1 MGLLKDG
8 AELLLNAWRAVRE
21 RSTFAVFQSSIAR
34 AKGWT
39 VDEWYSPFSAV
50 TALGDPDWLQRLR
63 EAEQRREK
71 ARAERDKLSP
81 NYHYGFPLFGEEPE
95 EPEEPETRERFLAL
109 DEQYKEAKLT
119 ADAATSV
126 IMADLQNQLIRGELI
141 ARGFREPFAQ
151 GAPYLTISRHEWHV
165 IRLEEFYGASGGGV
179 TYIGLTI
186 GRAGTKRFFRRK
198 G

>member
-1 MGLLKDG
+1 MGFLKDG
-8 AELLLNAWRAVRE
+8 AELLLSAWRAVRE
-21 RSTFAVFQSSIAR
+21 RSTLAVFQSSIAR
-34 AKGWT
+34 ARGWT
-39 VDEWYSPFSAV
+39 VDEWYYPFSAV
-50 TALGDPDWLQRLR
+50 AEFGDPHWLQRLR

-81 NYHYGFPLFGEEPE
+81 SYHSDFPSFGEEPE
-95 EPEEPETRERFLAL
+95 GPEEPEARERFLAF

-126 IMADLQNQLIRGELI
+126 IMGDLLNQLIRGELI
-141 ARGFREPFAQ
+141 AQGFREPFAQ

-165 IRLEEFYGASGGGV
+165 IRLEKLNGASGGGV

-186 GRAGTKRFFRRK
+186 GKAGTKRFFRRK
-198 G
+198 A